1 MYEKVKKYLDDTL
14 HNMSFMNSQGGKR
27 TFYDH
32 AFGAWSIVYYS
43 FATTEEERSEL
54 DFLWQ
59 EYRPIFEKEV
69 YGV

>member
-1 MYEKVKKYLDDTL
+1 MYEKVKKYLDDCL
-14 HNMSFMNSQGGKR
+14 HHIRLANSNGERR
-27 TFYDH
+27 THYDH
-32 AFGAWSIVYYS
+32 AFGAWSIAYYS

-59 EYRPIFEKEV
+59 EYRPKFEKVV